1 MKSVV
6 LRWWPILPAIA
17 IAVAVA
23 GRDPAPEPEPRP
35 ATNTRRTSTLQ
46 RAPAIPEP
54 VIPAPERAPSRS
66 VRRREASPGLQA
78 VDAAL
83 GRDERIARLKDV
95 LRGKDLPLKSRVFPY
110 LRAIGG
116 PEAVALAADVLQ
128 GEGPPWLR
136 ARAADLLGEL
146 GLPTA
151 FPALLEATRS
161 EDLVVRAS
169 AAAALDRLGQPAPL
183 WELIGTLSER
193 LDDPDVAKRAE
204 AVDILIGMPSRAAW
218 PVLVKALGD
227 PADSRLRE
235 AAADALGR
243 TRLAEA
249 VPFLEKALRD
259 PEAGVRRAAER
270 ALGTIR
276 TP

>member
-1 MKSVV
+1 MKSGF
-6 LRWWPILPAIA
+6 LRWWPVLPAVA
-17 IAVAVA
+17 IAVAAA
-23 GRDPAPEPEPRP
+23 GRDPAPESRP
-35 ATNTRRTSTLQ
+35 ATNARRASAVQ
-46 RAPAIPEP
+46 PAPALPEP
-54 VIPAPERAPSRS
+54 VLPAPERAPSRIA
-66 VRRREASPGLQA
+66 RRREASRGLQA

-83 GRDERIARLKDV
+83 GRDEKIARLKDV

-116 PEAVALAADVLQ
+116 PEAVALAVEVLQ

-146 GLPTA
+146 GLPAA
-151 FPALLEATRS
+151 FPALLDAARS

-204 AVDILIGMPSRAAW
+204 AVDILGGLPARAAW
-218 PVLVKALGD
+218 PALAKALGD
-227 PADSRLRE
+227 PADRRLRE

-243 TRLAEA
+243 SRRAEA
-249 VPFLEKALRD
+249 VPFLEKALQD
-259 PEAGVRRAAER
+259 PEPGVRRAAER